1 MKAELLFEWD
11 RFLHLEPEWNELLG
25 RSRADTIFLRW
36 EWIRTWAEIVER
48 DVQPA
53 AVVVRDSN
61 GVLAA
66 VAPLYVSALRLL
78 RTVHYRTLL
87 PMAHGEETG
96 GVYPDVIVRADCEH
110 EGVAAIFGALR
121 EARELWDCIWL
132 PIVSGWTGAKER
144 IVGGSGKQG
153 FFCHVRP
160 TDFAFLPLPLDY
172 GTYVKGL
179 SVNMR
184 KQLRKEENR
193 FNSLGS
199 VSVLQCSARE
209 DVPRFLEA
217 LFELHERRWASVGKA
232 GAFRREPKQAQF
244 YCRFIP
250 LALERGWLRLYGLQD
265 RGELKAVQ
273 IGYRYGDVFHA
284 LQDAFD
290 PAYAK
295 GAGHFLR
302 ANVIKMC
309 ISEGIKAVDFLAGL
323 TEHKRTWLARERLGL
338 DVFVGRPGLKSRL
351 LFAPSVWPTGRYL
364 RPVPE
369 HAPRAHGRNATVSQ

>member
-1 MKAELLFEWD
+1 MQSARIIRIDARQRLKAELLREWD
-11 RFLHLEPEWNELLG
+11 AFFRLEPEWNELLA

-36 EWIRTWAEIVER
+36 EWIRTWAELVMRE
-48 DVQPA
+48 VQPA
-53 AVVVRDSN
+53 VVVVRDDT
-61 GVLAA
+61 GALAA
-66 VAPLYVSALRLL
+66 VAPLYVSVLQFLGTVRYRALLA
-78 RTVHYRTLL
+78 
-87 PMAHGEETG
+87 MAHRETG
-96 GVYPDVIVRADCEH
+96 AVYPDLIVRADCEQ
-110 EGVAAIFGALR
+110 EGVDAVFAALR
-121 EARELWDCIWL
+121 ELPERWDCIWL

-144 IVGGSGKQG
+144 IVGGSEKQG

-172 GTYVKGL
+172 RTYVNAL

-184 KQLRKEENR
+184 KQLRKEDNR

-199 VSVLQCSARE
+199 VSVVQCSSQE
-209 DVPRFLEA
+209 DVPRFVEA
-217 LFELHERRWASVGKA
+217 LFQLHERRWASVGKA

-250 LALERGWLRLYGLQD
+250 LALERGWLRMYGLQD

-273 IGYRYGDVFHA
+273 IGYRYADVYHA

-302 ANVIKMC
+302 ANVIRMC
-309 ISEGIKAVDFLAGL
+309 IGEGIKAMDFLAGL
-323 TEHKRTWLARERLGL
+323 TEHKRTWLAEGRLGL
-338 DVFVGRPGLKSRL
+338 DVFVGRPGLKTRL
-351 LFAPSVWPTGRYL
+351 IFAPSVWPTGRYL
-364 RPVPE
+364 RP
-369 HAPRAHGRNATVSQ
+369 AP